1 MAHAVSRAASRNSL
15 SVRCKV
21 GGAAARAGMLS
32 QNFFFA
38 RKTAEAHAWSRTTT
52 GAAQRVT
59 ILFDSGT
66 SHCFVHPRVL
76 ADLEI
81 MPHTAAGLNN
91 LQMADEHVIACQGTA
106 DRLQILVGPH
116 KQRVSLVAAETG
128 TDDVIIGGEVL
139 EIAQDGFRRAG
150 FWSMCVDGKT
160 LEIPYWAA

>member
-1 MAHAVSRAASRNSL
+1 MQACLSKTSFLRGKLPRRMHGVELRQARLSELQYFSILAPVIVS
-15 SVRCKV
+15 CTQ
-21 GGAAARAGMLS
+21 GG
-32 QNFFFA
+32 
-38 RKTAEAHAWSRTTT
+38 
-52 GAAQRVT
+52 
-59 ILFDSGT
+59 
-66 SHCFVHPRVL
+66 L